1 MITMKPPLIEVS
13 RSFQAM
19 NTGVELVVCLPEDQ
33 KSNADSALTSVQNL
47 FHEVETR
54 LSRFLAESEL
64 SQLNRSAG
72 QTFKASDWLFEIMSA
87 ALRSAELTGGIFDPS
102 ILPSLISAGYDR
114 SFETIPVS
122 RCLPSADHALYQP
135 SWQAI
140 KLDPQ
145 TRSVFLPVGCSIDL
159 GGIAKGWTVDR
170 AGYCL
175 ARFYNFAVNA
185 GGDILVG
192 GTQSEGSPWSVGIED
207 PFNLQ
212 PNLLILY
219 LSGLAVCTSSIAKR
233 KWLLNGIYQHHLIDP
248 RTGLPATS
256 GIVAATVIAG
266 SAVLAET
273 LSKSALILGPSE
285 GLRLVES
292 RPDVAGMLILEDE
305 SRLTSRGFSKYSKLR
320 HSWS

>member
-33 KSNADSALTSVQNL
+33 KSVADSALTSVQNL

-54 LSRFLAESEL
+54 LSRFRAESEL

-72 QTFKASDWLFEIMSA
+72 QSFKASDWLFEIISA
-87 ALRSAELTGGIFDPS
+87 ALRSAQLTGGIFDPS

-114 SFETIPVS
+114 SFETLPES
-122 RCLPSADHALYQP
+122 RCFPSADRALSRP

-140 KLDPQ
+140 KLDSQ
-145 TRSVFLPVGCSIDL
+145 TRSVFLPAGCAVDF

-170 AGYCL
+170 AGGCL
-175 ARFYNFAVNA
+175 TRFNNFAVNA

-192 GTQSEGSPWSVGIED
+192 GNQADGSPWSVGIED
-207 PFNLQ
+207 PFNLK

-233 KWLLNGIYQHHLIDP
+233 KWLLNGVSQHHLIDP
-248 RTGLPATS
+248 RTGLPASS
-256 GIVAATVIAG
+256 GIVSVTVIAG

-273 LSKSALILGPSE
+273 LSKSALIMGPSE
-285 GLRLVES
+285 GLRLLES
-292 RPDVAGMLILEDE
+292 QPDVAGMLILEDG
-305 SRLTSRGFSKYSKLR
+305 SWLTSRGFSKYSKPR
-320 HSWS
+320 RSRS